1 MPVSSGKCNYNGVEI
16 FNKDGY
22 PLALDICGEF
32 LLSVKNTSTK
42 LTLEE
47 ARTYHAV
54 RLHPPGQ
61 DNIVYRIPTLDEWKL
76 IEKYMREIQDK
87 MEYLRA
93 NTRTVL
99 PVDEILLDEM
109 WALDTS
115 NITWCCASFGP
126 DYKVRFRDCSRYSR
140 ITLREI
146 FDICQ

>member
-1 MPVSSGKCNYNGVEI
+1 MPVSSGKCNYSGVEI
-16 FNKDGY
+16 FKKDGY

-32 LLSVKNTSTK
+32 LLSVKNTSTQ
-42 LTLEE
+42 LTLKE
-47 ARTYHAV
+47 AKTYHAT

-61 DNIVYRIPTLDEWKL
+61 DNIVYRIPTLDDWKL

-115 NITWCCASFGP
+115 NITWCCASFGL

>member
-16 FNKDGY
+16 FKKDGY

-32 LLSVKNTSTK
+32 LLCVKNTSTE
-42 LTLEE
+42 LTLEK
-47 ARTYHAV
+47 AMTYHAV
-54 RLHPPGQ
+54 RLHPTSQ
-61 DNIVYRIPTLDEWKL
+61 DNIVYRIPTVDEWKL

-93 NTRTVL
+93 NTRTVF

-109 WALDTS
+109 WALKGYDT
-115 NITWCCASFGP
+115 CCASFGL
-126 DYKVRFRDCSRYSR
+126 DYKIRFRECSPYSR

>member
-16 FNKDGY
+16 FKKDGY

-32 LLSVKNTSTK
+32 LLCVKNTSTK
-42 LTLEE
+42 ITLKE
-47 ARTYHAV
+47 AMTYHALP
-54 RLHPPGQ
+54 LHPLGQ
-61 DNIVYRIPTLDEWKL
+61 DKIVYRIPTVDEWKL

-109 WALDTS
+109 WALKGYDTC
-115 NITWCCASFGP
+115 CCASFGL
-126 DYKVRFRDCSRYSR
+126 DYKIRFHDCSQYSR